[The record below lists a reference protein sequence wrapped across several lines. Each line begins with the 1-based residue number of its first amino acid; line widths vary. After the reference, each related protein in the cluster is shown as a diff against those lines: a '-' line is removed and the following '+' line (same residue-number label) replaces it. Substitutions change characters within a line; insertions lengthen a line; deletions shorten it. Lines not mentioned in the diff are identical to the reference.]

1 MEWNTPDLARSI
13 FSLVAKNNGFFKSA
27 KQRDFLKKQM
37 ASFYCIH
44 EFDSAEFVKG
54 NYGVTIEEGQYMWV
68 CEGEVR
74 WAEYGN
80 KSYRRVAFAFVL
92 DQYGVV
98 SKNKLHFK
106 YYDNGNGSGVNA
118 EKTEVGIWVRDTS
131 VDLPVFVEFQP
142 EEVVSQHVGSVGE
155 FLETTVT
162 VKSIR
167 AVGQGYYGT
176 TYQTRMVD
184 ADGNI
189 IIYWGIMKDSSVL
202 DREFKIRLR
211 AKVKEHGEYKGINQ
225 TIVGYAKIKEVLE

>member
-13 FSLVAKNNGFFKSA
+13 FSIVAKNNGFFKSA

-44 EFDSAEFVKG
+44 TFETAEFVQS
-54 NYGVTIEEGQYMWV
+54 NYGIPLKEDQYMWV

-80 KSYRRVAFAFVL
+80 KSYRRVAYAFVF

-118 EKTEVGIWVRDTS
+118 PKTELNVWVRDEA
-131 VDLPVFVEFQP
+131 VEKPVFVETVPQEFI
-142 EEVVSQHVGSVGE
+142 SNHVGSVGE
-155 FLETTVT
+155 FIETVVT

-184 ADGNI
+184 EDHNI

-202 DREFKIRLR
+202 DGEFKIRLR
-211 AKVKEHGEYKGINQ
+211 AKVKEHGEYKGVNQ
-225 TIVGYAKIKEVLE
+225 TIVGYAKIKEVIE